1 MFFSWP
7 DWENIFSSIETEIL
21 ALFYTGLKKEQEFLE
36 LFQLASSADN
46 SMSMV
51 AKMKELVPEFLSN
64 NSVFEQLDGN
74 NATVVSINKVG

>member
-1 MFFSWP
+1 MREASV
-7 DWENIFSSIETEIL
+7 NNL
-21 ALFYTGLKKEQEFLE
+21 AQEFLE
-36 LFQLASSADN
+36 LFQLATSADN

-51 AKMKELVPEFLSN
+51 AKMKELVPEFVSN

>member
-1 MFFSWP
+1 MHHEKTLIAKVREASV
-7 DWENIFSSIETEIL
+7 NNL
-21 ALFYTGLKKEQEFLE
+21 EQEFLE

-51 AKMKELVPEFLSN
+51 AKMKELVPEFVSN